1 MIYINGR
8 FLTQQITGVQR
19 FALEISKGLELLHSD
34 MVFLV
39 PDLNALIDEN
49 YKSIFNIK
57 EIKGG
62 GGHYWEQVTLPLF
75 LKKNNN
81 PVLINL
87 CNTAPVLYK
96 NQIVTHHDV
105 TYIRYPQSFP
115 FKFRV
120 LYRLLT
126 PLALRNA
133 RKVITVS
140 EFSKKE
146 ICSVYKVNSE
156 KVYVIHNAV
165 SSIFTSITPS
175 RDQVNER
182 PYLLAVS
189 SQNYHKNFQGLI
201 EAFIATD
208 LKVQLK
214 IIGHKNSI
222 FSNIDISPTDER
234 VIFLGRVDDKSL
246 TALYQNA
253 RGFAFPSLYEGFGIP
268 PLEAQACGC
277 PVASSDRASML
288 EVLANSVI
296 YFDPENKVQISNA
309 LRSLVE
315 DYEIRQQLV
324 IQGYNNVKR
333 FSWNDSAKLVDDLVK
348 IVCNEIK

>member
-39 PDLNALIDEN
+39 PDLNALIDED
-49 YKSIFNIK
+49 YKTIFNIK

-75 LKKNNN
+75 LKKKNN

-87 CNTAPVLYK
+87 CNTAPILYK

-105 TYIRYPQSFP
+105 TYVRYPQSFP
-115 FKFRV
+115 LKFRL

-126 PLALRNA
+126 PIALRNA

-140 EFSKKE
+140 EFSKEE

-156 KVYVIHNAV
+156 KIHVIHNAV
-165 SSIFTSITPS
+165 SSVFTSITPNY
-175 RDQVNER
+175 DQVNGR

-189 SQNYHKNFQGLI
+189 SQNYHKNFQALI

-214 IIGHKNSI
+214 IIGHKNSV
-222 FSNIDISPTDER
+222 FSNVEISPADER
-234 VIFLGRVDDKSL
+234 VLFLGRVDDKTL

-253 RGFAFPSLYEGFGIP
+253 RGFVFPSLYEGFGIP

-277 PVASSDRASML
+277 PVASSDRASMQ

-309 LRSLVE
+309 IRSLVE

-324 IQGYNNVKR
+324 IQGYKNVKR

-348 IVCNEIK
+348 VVCNEIK